1 MVFQIPNSY
10 VGEPDPGQ
18 PSSVVLTQILQTEI
32 SGNGAQESVLF
43 KELPRRLDVW
53 PGLETT
59 GSARLKCWAIN
70 AIPMSYHNRKSTDQY
85 LPWFVFLINT
95 KQLDTKS
102 RGGSHVDGM
111 EVLDLLRQ

>member
-1 MVFQIPNSY
+1 MFLATKNLQTSSNLNPKFSQNKSFREGVVAHGYIVMVFQIPNSY

-70 AIPMSYHNRKSTDQY
+70 AIKV
-85 LPWFVFLINT
+85 LP
-95 KQLDTKS
+95 
-102 RGGSHVDGM
+102 
-111 EVLDLLRQ
+111 